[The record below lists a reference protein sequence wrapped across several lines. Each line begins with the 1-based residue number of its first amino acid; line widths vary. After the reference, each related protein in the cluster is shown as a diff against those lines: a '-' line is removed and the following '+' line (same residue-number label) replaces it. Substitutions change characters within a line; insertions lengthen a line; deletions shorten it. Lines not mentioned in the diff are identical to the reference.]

1 MLNNARGWKVVIL
14 IFFFQFSN
22 VPPKVVMKQ
31 KKVWPKFV
39 YKTNKEGENLGIL
52 LHVGEPLGPI
62 S

>member
-1 MLNNARGWKVVIL
+1 MEGCDINV
-14 IFFFQFSN
+14 FFQFSD

-31 KKVWPKFV
+31 NKVWSKFV
-39 YKTNKEGENLGIL
+39 HKTNRKGENLGIL

>member
-1 MLNNARGWKVVIL
+1 MEGCDIIIL
-14 IFFFQFSN
+14 FQFFD

-39 YKTNKEGENLGIL
+39 YKTNKEGKNLGML